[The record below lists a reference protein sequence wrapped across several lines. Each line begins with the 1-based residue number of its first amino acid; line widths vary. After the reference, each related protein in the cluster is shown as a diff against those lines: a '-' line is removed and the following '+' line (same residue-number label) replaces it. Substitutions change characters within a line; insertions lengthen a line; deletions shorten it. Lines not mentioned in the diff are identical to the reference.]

1 MNVLDIGII
10 LVLLMFAIVGFK
22 QGVIRE
28 LFAFLGIILIFYI
41 SFLLSGMAGDILCLT
56 LPFVDFMGSL
66 EGMSAINLL
75 LYQGLAFILIFAV
88 LLTVYEIILK
98 VSTSLQKLINM
109 TIILWLPSKLLG
121 AVVGLLKGYILLFA
135 ILLVLIIP
143 FGSDKLYEES
153 KFANTIVYNT
163 PVLSNSIG
171 NITKSTKE
179 VYSLVDDVVNQ
190 KINVREANLQ
200 TIDILLEHNIIDKQ
214 TVKVLVQKGKLVNVN
229 GYEEILN
236 NY

>member
-28 LFAFLGIILIFYI
+28 LFAFIGIILIFYV

-56 LPFVDFMGSL
+56 LPFVDFIGAL

-98 VSTSLQKLINM
+98 VSKSLQKIINM

-121 AVVGLLKGYILLFA
+121 AVVGLLKGYILVFA

-143 FGSDKLYEES
+143 FGSDKLYDES
-153 KFANTIVYNT
+153 KLANGIVYNT

-171 NITKSTKE
+171 SVTKSTKE
-179 VYSLVDDVVNQ
+179 VYGLVDDVINQ
-190 KINVREANLQ
+190 KITVREANLQ